1 MKRAAFL
8 DRDGVINIDHAYVHT
23 IGAFEW
29 VPGVL
34 DAARTLAEG
43 GFELVVVTNQSGI
56 GRGYYTEAD
65 FARLTDWMK
74 GEFARAGAPL
84 AGVYFCP
91 HHPQKAQP
99 PYLADCGC
107 RKPRPGMLLKA
118 AEELSLDLSRSVM
131 FGDKPG
137 DATAGRLAGCP
148 ERIILGTDGRAVPPP
163 APDATRAFRSLAEAV
178 ASPWFAKFQKE

>member
-1 MKRAAFL
+1 MKKAAFL
-8 DRDGVINIDHAYVHT
+8 DRDGVINIDHAYVHK
-23 IGAFEW
+23 IDEFEW

-34 DAARTLAEG
+34 DAARRLHEA

-56 GRGYYTEAD
+56 GRGYYTEED

-74 GEFARAGAPL
+74 DAFADAGAPL

-91 HHPQKAQP
+91 HHPEKAIEK
-99 PYLADCGC
+99 YRTDCNC

-118 AEELSLDLSRSVM
+118 AEDLGLDLGRSVM

-137 DATAGRLAGCP
+137 DATAGKLAGCP
-148 ERIILGTDGRAVPPP
+148 ERVILGADDVKTPAD
-163 APDATRAFRSLAEAV
+163 APDATRRFQSLAEAV
-178 ASPWFAKFQKE
+178 ASDWFAQWSHS